1 MRGYHNAVKI
11 LSVGEKK
18 LVAPCGLYC
27 GACIDY
33 LVYKNCHGCGCE
45 CGKCAASRHHK
56 QCDIYECCLE
66 QKGLSACSECQEL
79 PCARLIR
86 FCYNPVWLHHLP
98 IIENLRRRKAIGT
111 EKWLK
116 EQKEIWRNEWY
127 LRRWLWFQKE
137 CENRLKRSLEESEA
151 IFFEKK

>member
-11 LSVGEKK
+11 LSVLEKK

-56 QCDIYECCLE
+56 QCDIYKCCLE

-86 FCYNPVWLHHLP
+86 FCYNPVWLHHLANHRKLAKTQSHRNRKVA
-98 IIENLRRRKAIGT
+98 ERTKGNL
-111 EKWLK
+111 EKWMVPSKMALVPK
-116 EQKEIWRNEWY
+116 R
-127 LRRWLWFQKE
+127 
-137 CENRLKRSLEESEA
+137 CENRLQNGP
-151 IFFEKK
+151 

>member
-11 LSVGEKK
+11 LNAGEKK

-27 GACIDY
+27 GTCIDY

-45 CGKCAASRHHK
+45 CGKCAFSRHHK

-79 PCARLIR
+79 LVQGLYDSAITLFGC
-86 FCYNPVWLHHLP
+86 
-98 IIENLRRRKAIGT
+98 IIC
-111 EKWLK
+111 
-116 EQKEIWRNEWY
+116 Q
-127 LRRWLWFQKE
+127 
-137 CENRLKRSLEESEA
+137 S
-151 IFFEKK
+151 